1 MKNHHYKLTIEW
13 TGNKGS
19 GTFDY
24 RSYSRNHTIKIPSKS
39 AEILGSSDSSFRGD
53 ATRYNPEELFL
64 SSVSS
69 CHMLWYLHLCSDNN
83 VIVHE
88 YADHAEGIMEEAA
101 DGSGQFKQIILHP
114 QIVVTE
120 AHMIE
125 KAIELHHKANEMCFI
140 ANSLNLEVE
149 HRPNVTSL

>member
-69 CHMLWYLHLCSDNN
+69 CHMLWYLHLCSDNK
-83 VIVHE
+83 VIVHQYE
-88 YADHAEGIMEEAA
+88 DHAEGIMEEAP
-101 DGSGQFKQIILHP
+101 DGSGRFKQIILHP

-120 AHMIE
+120 ASMIE
-125 KAIELHHKANEMCFI
+125 KAIELHHKANKLCFI

-149 HRPNVTSL
+149 HRVKVVAL